1 MPRFQRTTVGKLR
14 YDIDAAPVDYLEVE
28 CGGGGDCLFLS
39 LAWAL
44 ARAGIPTTA
53 GALRAA
59 ASATLVSW
67 APPNGV
73 PDIVDTLHVPMPGLP
88 AAQRL
93 ATTGEW
99 GDLACIVAIV
109 DQLCS
114 NGRDVAVHVL
124 GPTENDVLIVR
135 SGRAVDVNPTAAVHI
150 VFKSF
155 MHFRALVPAGADIS
169 AITSRLVSNYDTI
182 TADSPPVKKIQASLN
197 RKRGLSDKGGLATST
212 VNTPPGASV
221 EIHHINVGQ
230 GDSTLVFI
238 KDARGEI
245 QRSIL
250 IDAGHSASAADVRRY
265 LDAQIAKGNF
275 RPVDVLVL
283 SHWDEDH
290 IGGAPALLR
299 FNSKVGSLA
308 SVGYFNEPLQI
319 FDVGDDT
326 ISDTH
331 YDNYIKA
338 VNELGLNGYRNVPV
352 PGQVLVSCLGVTIR
366 CLGRLEIGLYPDV
379 GDFARNEKKA
389 QKFKYWNVGADVIP
403 PELLNDDD
411 VVNLQAEPGASAKNN
426 ASIALLLTFGEFTYF
441 SAGDLEG
448 DAEVLMV
455 QYARVAL
462 GRHVCAWKMSHHG
475 SHASA
480 TSAFFYYAA
489 PRFGVA
495 SCGTGNQHGHP
506 GRAIQARV
514 DQVNTLAGC
523 ACTYYVTQAVASD
536 ASQFAQPDGETAF
549 ANQGDI
555 VIKVTEPQAK
565 NKDHVFEVYAV
576 GSQGALEY
584 QCGDR
589 SKLYPI
595 VENHSHLVKQRD
607 PERVAASNARRDKR
621 KKLSEDTPRQWLYA
635 RVGEILGLAAENTAE
650 IHGQLRERELYEK
663 FTRVLE
669 QLTRAYPVRA
679 DDDSMND
686 EEIAS
691 DRALMYAQDRFAKSF
706 LDELRKPPK

>member
-1 MPRFQRTTVGKLR
+1 MPRFQRTTVGRLR
-14 YDIDAAPVDYLEVE
+14 YDVDAAQVDYLEVE

-44 ARAGIPTTA
+44 TRAGIPATA
-53 GALRAA
+53 DMLRAT

-67 APPNGV
+67 APPNAV
-73 PDIVDTLHVPMPGLP
+73 PDIVDTLHVAMPGLA
-88 AAQRL
+88 AAQGL
-93 ATTGEW
+93 AATGEW

-109 DQLCS
+109 DQFCS
-114 NGRDVAVHVL
+114 NGSDVAVHVL
-124 GPTENDVLIVR
+124 GPTENDVLVVR
-135 SGRAVDVNPTAAVHI
+135 SRRAVAVNPTAEVHI

-155 MHFRALVPAGADIS
+155 MHFRALVPAGSDMRAIS
-169 AITSRLVSNYDTI
+169 ASRLVANYDTI
-182 TADSPPVKKIQASLN
+182 SADPPPVKKIQASLN
-197 RKRGLSDKGGLATST
+197 RKRGHSDKGGLATST
-212 VNTPPGASV
+212 VNTPAGASV

-238 KDARGEI
+238 KDAKGQI

-250 IDAGHSASAADVRRY
+250 IDAGPSASAAEVRRY

-319 FDVGDDT
+319 FDVGDDA
-326 ISDTH
+326 IRDTH
-331 YDNYIKA
+331 YDNYMKAIKELRL
-338 VNELGLNGYRNVPV
+338 NEYRNVPD

-366 CLGRLEIGLYPDV
+366 CIGRLEIGLYPLV
-379 GDFARNEKKA
+379 GEFASAKKRE
-389 QKFKYWNVGADVIP
+389 KFKYSNVGADITP
-403 PELLNDDD
+403 AYLLGDDD
-411 VVNLQAEPGASAKNN
+411 VVDLQSEPGAGSKNN

-462 GRHVCAWKMSHHG
+462 GRHICAWKMSHHG

-480 TSAFFYYAA
+480 TSDFFYNAA

-523 ACTYYVTQAVASD
+523 ACSYYVTQAVASD
-536 ASQFAQPDGETAF
+536 ASQFAQPDGKTAF

-555 VIKVTEPQAK
+555 VIRVTEPK
-565 NKDHVFEVYAV
+565 NKAHVFEVHAT
-576 GSQGALEY
+576 GSQGEREY

-589 SKLYPI
+589 SEQYPLI
-595 VENHSHLVKQRD
+595 GNHSDLVKQRD
-607 PERVAASNARRDKR
+607 PGRAAASTARRLKR

-635 RVGEILGLAAENTAE
+635 RVGEILGLETANTAE
-650 IHGQLRERELYEK
+650 IDAELGRRRLDEE
-663 FTRVLE
+663 FSRVLA
-669 QLTRAYPVRA
+669 QLTGAYKIGA
-679 DDDSMND
+679 EDDSMND
-686 EEIAS
+686 AEIAS
-691 DRALMYAQDRFAKSF
+691 DRAPIYASDRFAKSF
-706 LDELRKPPK
+706 LDRLRKSPK